1 MRHAVASAVA
11 HVIVWAAAA
20 AVYTGTAVLVLR
32 TLRVIP

>member
-1 MRHAVASAVA
+1 MKHAVAVALA
-11 HVIVWAAAA
+11 HVLVWAAAA